1 MDNMIY
7 IKIDNDTFY
16 DDAIVLVR
24 SFYPRMEVKA
34 YKQDTVV
41 TEGDKVIDITV
52 PDMTGLNKSEMHD
65 KFKSYLYDRLSQM
78 TGKTLPWGYLTGVRP
93 SKIAYVMLEDGEDE
107 QTIKKHFVNKHK
119 ASEKKASLAINVA
132 KKEMDI
138 LNKIDYKNGYSLY
151 IGIPFCPSICLYCS
165 FSSYALDAYK
175 NYVDDYLDALIKEMT
190 FVARAMKGRRLDTVY
205 FGGGT
210 PTTLGAAQLDRLI
223 TALKELFDIDGCHEF
238 TVEAG
243 RPDSITRDKLKVLK
257 AHNVGRI
264 SINPQTM
271 NQQTLDLIGRK
282 HTVEQIKN
290 VYSMA
295 REEGFNNINMD
306 IILGL
311 VGEDVDEVAHTL
323 SEIEAMKPESLT
335 VHSLA
340 IKRAAALNI
349 WRDKYKQLSTK
360 NTDEIIRMTEETAKR
375 LSMEPY
381 YMYRQ
386 KNMAGNF
393 ENVGYSVVGLE
404 CIYNILIMEEKQTII
419 ACGAGA
425 SSKVVFHNEADDNHS
440 VRIER
445 IENVK
450 DVRNYIQRIDEMI
463 DRKKKFFEENN
474 F

>member
-1 MDNMIY
+1 MIY
-7 IKIDNDTFY
+7 IKIDNDVFY
-16 DDAIVLVR
+16 DDAVVLVR
-24 SFYPRMEVKA
+24 SFYPRTEVMALKA
-34 YKQDTVV
+34 DSKPEEKDEILSIEVP
-41 TEGDKVIDITV
+41 DIT
-52 PDMTGLNKSEMHD
+52 GLDKKDAHEVFKDSLYKKLSE
-65 KFKSYLYDRLSQM
+65 K
-78 TGKTLPWGYLTGVRP
+78 TGKKLPWGYLTGVRP
-93 SKIAYVMLEDGEDE
+93 SKIAYTMLEEGATKE
-107 QTIKKHFVNKHK
+107 QIKKHFMDKHY
-119 ASEKKASLAINVA
+119 ASEEKAELALTVA
-132 KKEMDI
+132 RKELDI
-138 LNKIDYKNGYSLY
+138 LTDMDYKTGYSLY

-165 FSSYALDAYK
+165 FSSYALGAYK
-175 NYVDDYLDALIKEMT
+175 DYVDNYVDALIKEIR
-190 FVARAMKGRRLDTVY
+190 FVAETMKGRRLDTVY
-205 FGGGT
+205 MGGGT
-210 PTTLGAAQLDRLI
+210 PTTLSAAQLDKVLTVVEEAFDLSRCR
-223 TALKELFDIDGCHEF
+223 EL

-243 RPDSITRDKLKVLK
+243 RPDSVTPDKFKVLK

-282 HTVEQIKN
+282 HTVEQIKS

-349 WRDKYKQLSTK
+349 WRDKYKQLSTN
-360 NTDEIIRMTEETAKR
+360 NTDEIIRMTEDTAKR

>member
-1 MDNMIY
+1 
-7 IKIDNDTFY
+7 
-16 DDAIVLVR
+16 
-24 SFYPRMEVKA
+24 
-34 YKQDTVV
+34 
-41 TEGDKVIDITV
+41 
-52 PDMTGLNKSEMHD
+52 MT
-65 KFKSYLYDRLSQM
+65 
-78 TGKTLPWGYLTGVRP
+78 
-93 SKIAYVMLEDGEDE
+93 
-107 QTIKKHFVNKHK
+107 
-119 ASEKKASLAINVA
+119 SL
-132 KKEMDI
+132 
-138 LNKIDYKNGYSLY
+138 
-151 IGIPFCPSICLYCS
+151 
-165 FSSYALDAYK
+165 
-175 NYVDDYLDALIKEMT
+175 
-190 FVARAMKGRRLDTVY
+190 Y

-349 WRDKYKQLSTK
+349 WRDKYKQLSTN
-360 NTDEIIRMTEETAKR
+360 NTDEIIRMTEDTAKR

-393 ENVGYSVVGLE
+393 ENVGYSVEGLE

>member
-1 MDNMIY
+1 MIY

-34 YKQDTVV
+34 YKQDTVA
-41 TEGDKVIDITV
+41 TEADKVIDITV

-107 QTIKKHFVNKHK
+107 QTIKKHFMDKHK

-175 NYVDDYLDALIKEMT
+175 DYVDNYVDALIKEIR
-190 FVARAMKGRRLDTVY
+190 FVAESMKGRRLDTVY
-205 FGGGT
+205 MGGGT
-210 PTTLGAAQLDRLI
+210 PTTLSAAQLDKVLTVVEEAFDLSRCR
-223 TALKELFDIDGCHEF
+223 EL

-243 RPDSITRDKLKVLK
+243 RPDSVTPDKFKVLK

-271 NQQTLDLIGRK
+271 NQKTLDLIGRK
-282 HTVEQIKN
+282 HTVGDIKN
-290 VYSMA
+290 AYAMA
-295 REEGFNNINMD
+295 REAGLDNINMD
-306 IILGL
+306 MILGL
-311 VGEDVDEVAHTL
+311 PGEGVDEVYHTL
-323 SEIEAMKPESLT
+323 NEIKEMRPESLT

-340 IKRAAALNI
+340 IKRASRLNI
-349 WRDKYKQLSTK
+349 LRQQYTELSIK
-360 NTDEIIRMTEETAKR
+360 NTDSIIAMTEQTAR
-375 LSMEPY
+375 DLNMQPY

-393 ENVGYSVVGLE
+393 ENVGYAVAGLE

-425 SSKVVFHNEADDNHS
+425 STKVVFHNEGDENHS

-450 DVRNYIQRIDEMI
+450 DVRSYVERIDEMI
-463 DRKKKFFEENN
+463 ERKRKFFGENE

>member
-41 TEGDKVIDITV
+41 TEDDKVIDITV

-175 NYVDDYLDALIKEMT
+175 DYVDNYVDALIKEIR
-190 FVARAMKGRRLDTVY
+190 FVAESMKGRRLDTVY

-243 RPDSITRDKLKVLK
+243 RPDSITRDKLNVLK

-306 IILGL
+306 IITGL
-311 VGEDVDEVAHTL
+311 PGESLSYVHETLDEIFKL
-323 SEIEAMKPESLT
+323 RPESLT

-340 IKRAAALNI
+340 IKRAAHLNI
-349 WRDKYKQLSTK
+349 EMEKYQGMVKGST
-360 NTDEIIRMTEETAKR
+360 NEMLRLVDEYASNMG
-375 LSMEPY
+375 MEAY

-386 KNMAGNF
+386 KNIPGNL
-393 ENVGYSVVGLE
+393 ENIGYCVPDKE
-404 CIYNILIMEEKQTII
+404 CLYNILIMEEKQDII
-419 ACGAGA
+419 SCGAGA
-425 SSKVVFHNEADDNHS
+425 SSKYVFEQG
-440 VRIER
+440 RIER
-445 IENVK
+445 TENVK
-450 DVRNYIQRIDEMI
+450 NLDHYINRIDEMI
-463 DRKKKFFEENN
+463 DRKRKYL
-474 F
+474 

>member
-1 MDNMIY
+1 MIY
-7 IKIDNDTFY
+7 IKIDNDVFY
-16 DDAIVLVR
+16 DDAVVLVR
-24 SFYPRMEVKA
+24 SFYPRTEVMALKA
-34 YKQDTVV
+34 DSKPEEKD
-41 TEGDKVIDITV
+41 EILSIEV
-52 PDMTGLNKSEMHD
+52 PDVTGLDKKNAHEVFKDSLYKKLSE
-65 KFKSYLYDRLSQM
+65 K
-78 TGKTLPWGYLTGVRP
+78 TGKKLPWGYLTGVRP
-93 SKIAYVMLEDGEDE
+93 SKIAYTMLEEGATKE
-107 QTIKKHFVNKHK
+107 QIKKHFMDKHY
-119 ASEKKASLAINVA
+119 ASEDKAELALTVA
-132 KKEMDI
+132 RKELDI
-138 LNKIDYKNGYSLY
+138 LTDMDYKTGYSLY

-165 FSSYALDAYK
+165 FSSYALGAYK
-175 NYVDDYLDALIKEMT
+175 DYVDNYVDALIKEIR
-190 FVARAMKGRRLDTVY
+190 FVAESMKGRRLDTVY
-205 FGGGT
+205 MGGGT
-210 PTTLGAAQLDRLI
+210 PTTLSAAQLDKVLTVVEEAFDLSRCR
-223 TALKELFDIDGCHEF
+223 EL

-243 RPDSITRDKLKVLK
+243 RPDSVTPDKFKVLK

-290 VYSMA
+290 VYAMA

-360 NTDEIIRMTEETAKR
+360 NTDEIIRMTEDTAKR

>member
-1 MDNMIY
+1 
-7 IKIDNDTFY
+7 
-16 DDAIVLVR
+16 
-24 SFYPRMEVKA
+24 
-34 YKQDTVV
+34 
-41 TEGDKVIDITV
+41 
-52 PDMTGLNKSEMHD
+52 
-65 KFKSYLYDRLSQM
+65 M

-311 VGEDVDEVAHTL
+311 PGEGINELRYTL
-323 SEIEAMKPESLT
+323 DKIKELKPESLT

-349 WRDKYKQLSTK
+349 WREKYEDLKFENS
-360 NTDEIIRMTEETAKR
+360 DETVSLAQKYAGDIGCM
-375 LSMEPY
+375 PY

-386 KNMAGNF
+386 KNMAGNL
-393 ENVGYSVVGLE
+393 ENVGYSVPGKE

-419 ACGAGA
+419 AMGAGA
-425 SSKVVFHNEADDNHS
+425 STKAVFDADQPNP
-440 VRIER
+440 RIER
-445 IENVK
+445 VENVK
-450 DVRNYIQRIDEMI
+450 DLTSYISRIDEMI
-463 DRKKKFFEENN
+463 ERKRLFFDNN
-474 F
+474 ML

>member
-1 MDNMIY
+1 MCI
-7 IKIDNDTFY
+7 
-16 DDAIVLVR
+16 LW
-24 SFYPRMEVKA
+24 
-34 YKQDTVV
+34 Q
-41 TEGDKVIDITV
+41 
-52 PDMTGLNKSEMHD
+52 
-65 KFKSYLYDRLSQM
+65 
-78 TGKTLPWGYLTGVRP
+78 GK
-93 SKIAYVMLEDGEDE
+93 
-107 QTIKKHFVNKHK
+107 
-119 ASEKKASLAINVA
+119 
-132 KKEMDI
+132 
-138 LNKIDYKNGYSLY
+138 
-151 IGIPFCPSICLYCS
+151 
-165 FSSYALDAYK
+165 
-175 NYVDDYLDALIKEMT
+175 
-190 FVARAMKGRRLDTVY
+190 
-205 FGGGT
+205 
-210 PTTLGAAQLDRLI
+210 
-223 TALKELFDIDGCHEF
+223 
-238 TVEAG
+238 
-243 RPDSITRDKLKVLK
+243 KVL
-257 AHNVGRI
+257 
-264 SINPQTM
+264 
-271 NQQTLDLIGRK
+271 
-282 HTVEQIKN
+282 
-290 VYSMA
+290 
-295 REEGFNNINMD
+295 
-306 IILGL
+306 IILIWILFLYL

-340 IKRAAALNI
+340 IKRAASLNI

-360 NTDEIIRMTEETAKR
+360 NTDEIIRMTEDTAKR